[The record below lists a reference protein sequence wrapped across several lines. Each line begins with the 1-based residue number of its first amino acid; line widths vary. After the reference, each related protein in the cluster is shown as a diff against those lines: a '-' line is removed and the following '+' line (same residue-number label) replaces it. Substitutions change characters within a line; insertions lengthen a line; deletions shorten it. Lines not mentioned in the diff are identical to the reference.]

1 VGRVGAALLREGM
14 VLASDV
20 RTPDGRTILGTGS
33 RLTDR
38 TIRMFRVWGIESADV
53 EGETDESLERAASAR
68 AETLRRAEG
77 LVALWMPPPP
87 EEDPGAAR
95 TLHAAALRE
104 AAARAASLLESEGRI
119 PAAWVPSRVSSEEK
133 ALREGGA
140 EPRTAAS
147 RDGRDAPPGAAPE
160 TGLPT
165 LMRDLVAREVRLVSF
180 PDIYF
185 KIREVIDNPLSSA
198 RHIAEVVSKD
208 PALTVRLLR
217 LVNSSY
223 YGFPKAIT
231 SIPRAVAI
239 IGSNQ
244 LTSLALAVSALSVF
258 RNVPGERVDVKSFW
272 LHSVAVGVFARIL
285 AFRRRTRDEERHFL
299 AGLLHDVGRIVLY
312 NQVPWRMNEALALA
326 SAEGIPLFRAERELL
341 GFDHADLARRLLAA
355 WNIPE
360 NIRDLSCGHHGP
372 DPASA
377 DEAGIHVA
385 DFLAG
390 ALRHG
395 SSGSLF
401 APPVDPAAA
410 ALLDLDEGAVEAV
423 CAQADR
429 QIREIR
435 KIFLV
440 G

>member
-1 VGRVGAALLREGM
+1 M

-20 RTPDGRTILGTGS
+20 RAPDGRTILGTGS

-87 EEDPGAAR
+87 EETLVAAR
-95 TLHAAALRE
+95 TLHASALRE
-104 AAARAASLLESEGRI
+104 AAARTASLLESEGRI
-119 PAAWVPSRVSSEEK
+119 PAAWVPPRAPSEEEV
-133 ALREGGA
+133 LLGGGGA
-140 EPRTAAS
+140 GPRAE
-147 RDGRDAPPGAAPE
+147 APE
-160 TGLPT
+160 TEQPT

-360 NIRDLSCGHHGP
+360 NIRELSCGHHGP